1 MGMHA
6 RIEFW
11 NLTFHYHPQI
21 LWVFSIFHAAK
32 IRSNKISGSVDG
44 SGNQVATL
52 VVGSNQA
59 TQDKTY
65 ICKVQSSEY
74 PQSAE
79 AQVTAPLNIYGK
91 SFVTRIRKYIPKKAL
106 QCMSWC

>member
-1 MGMHA
+1 MFQFIKCECMHKLNFGIA
-6 RIEFW
+6 LFTITHKVDR
-11 NLTFHYHPQI
+11 TFQ
-21 LWVFSIFHAAK
+21 LSMLQNSDQK
-32 IRSNKISGSVDG
+32 NSGSVDG

-52 VVGSNQA
+52 VVGATQT

-79 AQVTAPLNIYGK
+79 AQVTAPLNVYGK
-91 SFVTRIRKYIPKKAL
+91 CLVFHQTWS
-106 QCMSWC
+106 

>member
-1 MGMHA
+1 MRMHA
-6 RIEFW
+6 QIEFW
-11 NLTFHYHPQI
+11 NCTFHYHTQI
-21 LWVFSIFHAAK
+21 LWVISIFHAVK
-32 IRSNKISGSVDG
+32 IRSNEIPGSVDG

-52 VVGSNQA
+52 VVGSTQA

-79 AQVTAPLNIYGK
+79 AQVTAPLNVYGK
-91 SFVTRIRKYIPKKAL
+91 SFVTQIRTISPKKF
-106 QCMSWC
+106 WC